1 LHALQ
6 QHHQQHKCLTGAT
19 AAVSAEF
26 VDAACRLF
34 AEVPTLQYLTVLHAV
49 AQIGNPILITG
60 MCATGLLTWCVQHIA
75 NAASACRTAPTAAMV
90 LQALNIVGT
99 VARMPDL
106 GPCVASFFGTTDV
119 WAALRAAA
127 LEIRSPDMWAAAAE
141 AAIAVMGNPATP
153 PSAFFANAN
162 AIDTVKQLVTGN
174 NLGHSTPMLHALLET
189 VMQTALDVVHVLDRK
204 AVYDVLQH
212 TGVATAVASTPALA
226 RAVAAWMQ
234 AVQ

>member
-1 LHALQ
+1 
-6 QHHQQHKCLTGAT
+6 
-19 AAVSAEF
+19 
-26 VDAACRLF
+26 
-34 AEVPTLQYLTVLHAV
+34 
-49 AQIGNPILITG
+49 
-60 MCATGLLTWCVQHIA
+60 
-75 NAASACRTAPTAAMV
+75 
-90 LQALNIVGT
+90 
-99 VARMPDL
+99 
-106 GPCVASFFGTTDV
+106 
-119 WAALRAAA
+119 
-127 LEIRSPDMWAAAAE
+127 MWAAAAE